1 MTDSSSL
8 HSAGTDALSGPAT
21 ASLDDSLA
29 QWRELMASR
38 PGISPDDLDEL
49 TDHLQTETVD
59 LMSAGLSCDEA
70 FLIAVRRIG
79 GRDDVSDE
87 FTRAHPDRLWRQLVL
102 DSQPEPSSSA
112 GTAAVDP
119 GPRDQTSHPD
129 HTTHLEHAGPPGDG
143 EIHRDLILALVL
155 GCCAGLAVRLPYG
168 LIHGLDVESF
178 YPRNVALI
186 ILAALGCYFLIRH
199 WRNHSAGADR
209 IDRVGGLS
217 GVLTLAAGF
226 AVPAVLVN
234 LYPAD
239 PSSQTFRLTAI
250 HLPIALAV
258 TVGIA
263 YLGDR
268 WRSLEAWMDWVRF
281 LGEVVLYYILVA
293 LGGGVL
299 TVISTAIF
307 RAIDISGPSFGRVLG
322 WLLPVA
328 AVAAVI
334 VCGWLVE
341 RKKSVIENMAPVLTA
356 VFTPLMTAALV
367 AFLIALAV
375 TGNPVDSDRNVL
387 IIFDAVLIAV
397 AAIAVFTVSARS
409 PERPGGA
416 LDWMQLALIVVAL
429 AVDLVM
435 LWAMAGRLV
444 QWGPS
449 ANKIAGLGANILLL
463 GHLAGSAWW
472 YLRVCLAR
480 RSSPVATTTRLVRW
494 QCAALPVFGSW
505 ALIVALVFPPL
516 FGWS

>member
-1 MTDSSSL
+1 V
-8 HSAGTDALSGPAT
+8 
-21 ASLDDSLA
+21 
-29 QWRELMASR
+29 
-38 PGISPDDLDEL
+38 I
-49 TDHLQTETVD
+49 
-59 LMSAGLSCDEA
+59 
-70 FLIAVRRIG
+70 
-79 GRDDVSDE
+79 
-87 FTRAHPDRLWRQLVL
+87 
-102 DSQPEPSSSA
+102 PE
-112 GTAAVDP
+112 
-119 GPRDQTSHPD
+119 
-129 HTTHLEHAGPPGDG
+129 
-143 EIHRDLILALVL
+143 
-155 GCCAGLAVRLPYG
+155 
-168 LIHGLDVESF
+168 
-178 YPRNVALI
+178 
-186 ILAALGCYFLIRH
+186 
-199 WRNHSAGADR
+199 
-209 IDRVGGLS
+209 
-217 GVLTLAAGF
+217 
-226 AVPAVLVN
+226 VLVN
-234 LYPAD
+234 LSPAD
-239 PSSQTFRLTAI
+239 PSSQTFWLTAI

-281 LGEVVLYYILVA
+281 LGEVVLYYVLVA
-293 LGGGVL
+293 LGGAVL

-307 RAIDISGPSFGRVLG
+307 RAIDISGPAFGRVLG

-356 VFTPLMTAALV
+356 VFTPLMTLALV

-416 LDWMQLALIVVAL
+416 LDWMQLVLIVVAV

-435 LWAMAGRLV
+435 LWAMAGRLA

-480 RSSPVATTTRLVRW
+480 RTSPVATTTRLVRW

-505 ALIVALVFPPL
+505 ALVVALVFPPL